1 MKILVTGSKGQLGS
15 ELIKQGKHTPGTAQY
30 PGFEIIPADHSQLDI
45 TDKGQVQ
52 AAFKSF
58 QPSLVVNAAAYT
70 NVDRAETEQQPAFAV
85 NRDGPACLAEACKD
99 ADIPLV
105 HISTDFVFDG
115 KKKTPYI
122 ETDPV
127 SPLGIYAKSKEHG
140 EQEIRN
146 CTEKHVIIRTS
157 WLYGV
162 YGHNFVKTMLR
173 LGRENKVIRVVADQ
187 HGSPTNAA
195 DLAGA
200 VLAVAGHMRDSMEI
214 CWGTYHYCGKG
225 ITTWHGFAEKIFEIA
240 GKYGM
245 LQIPSVEAITT
256 AEYPTPAKRPA
267 YSAFDCGLIQKNFG
281 VSTVSWEKSLEIA
294 LEHILQ

>member
-15 ELIKQGKHTPGTAQY
+15 ELLTQGKHSAKY
-30 PGFEIIPADHSQLDI
+30 PDFIIFPVDLPELDI
-45 TDKGQVQ
+45 TDKAQVGDV
-52 AAFKSF
+52 FKSF

-70 NVDRAETEQQPAFAV
+70 NVDKAETEQQLAFAV
-85 NRDGPACLAEACKD
+85 NRDGSACLAEACAD

-115 KKKTPYI
+115 KNKTPYV

-146 CTEKHVIIRTS
+146 RLKKHVIIRTS

-187 HGSPTNAA
+187 HGSPTSAA

-200 VLAVAGHMRDSMEI
+200 VFTIAGHMRDDMET
-214 CWGTYHYCGKG
+214 CWGTYHYCGQG

-245 LQIPSVEAITT
+245 SQTPDVEPIIT
-256 AEYPTPAKRPA
+256 AEYPTPAKRPS

-281 VSTVSWEKSLEIA
+281 ISTVPWEKSLEIA
-294 LEHILQ
+294 LDHILREMS